1 MKANSISRFS
11 ELGTARFK
19 IVDELRHA
27 ADMAASDF
35 QAAQLIVTELLS
47 NALRHGPGPAS
58 YALEWDGDAAVLHV
72 WDCGPA
78 FDSIAEPP
86 PPDADGGR
94 GLHLVRRFARGLH
107 IRRTHQGNHVRCIL
121 PVAACSRR
129 RNISSRFDRA
139 LAGSEGPAS

>member
-19 IVDELRHA
+19 VVDELRHA
-27 ADMAASDF
+27 ADMASSDF

-47 NALRHGPGPAS
+47 NALRHGAGPAT
-58 YALEWDGDAAVLHV
+58 YAFEWDGDSAVLHV

-78 FDSIAEPP
+78 FESIADQPP
-86 PPDADGGR
+86 QPTADGGR
-94 GLHLVRRFARGLH
+94 GLHLVRKFARGLH

-129 RNISSRFDRA
+129 LNVPSRF
-139 LAGSEGPAS
+139 